1 MRRNTRLLVVLLALI
16 VLGLLA
22 LGALPSYLGTGD
34 PYYLTATQ
42 TGETGPAVNATDLP
56 EHRYPY
62 LTEALATGRSEG
74 YQTGRWGFKETFT
87 HTPFDEINALATR
100 EPDARLGEQAVLVEY
115 EGERYRIE
123 VERA

>member
-1 MRRNTRLLVVLLALI
+1 MRKNTRRLVVVLALV

-22 LGALPSYLGTGD
+22 LGALPSYLGTGA
-34 PYYLTATQ
+34 PYYLTAT
-42 TGETGPAVNATDLP
+42 ETNESGPAVNATDLP

-74 YQTGRWGFKETFT
+74 YRTGRWGFKETFT
-87 HTPFDEINALATR
+87 HTPFDEIDALAAR
-100 EPDARLGEQAVLVEY
+100 EPDARVDEQAVLVEY
-115 EGERYRIE
+115 KGERYRIA

>member
-1 MRRNTRLLVVLLALI
+1 MRRNTRRLLIVLGVV

-34 PYYLTATQ
+34 PYYLTAT
-42 TGETGPAVNATDLP
+42 ETNESGPAVNVTDLP

-74 YQTGRWGFKETFT
+74 YQTGRWGFKGSFT
-87 HTPFDEINALATR
+87 HTPFDEIDAIAAR
-100 EPDARLGEQAVLVEY
+100 EPDSRLDERAVLVEY
-115 EGERYRIE
+115 KRKHYRIA

>member
-1 MRRNTRLLVVLLALI
+1 MRRNTRRLVVVLAVV

-34 PYYLTATQ
+34 PYYLTAT
-42 TGETGPAVNATDLP
+42 TTDESGPTVNATDLP

-74 YQTGRWGFKETFT
+74 YQTGQWGFKEQFT
-87 HTPFDEINALATR
+87 HTPFDELDALATR
-100 EPDARLGEQAVLVEY
+100 NPDARLGERAVLVEY
-115 EGERYRIE
+115 KGQRYRVAI
-123 VERA
+123 ERA